1 MSQQGPILFV
11 SDAERLPLAVALEDC
26 KLFPLIDSNWAE
38 AGEAIE
44 RLQPAAIIADM
55 PVADETVV
63 AEVAAKA
70 AAMTPYLPMI
80 GIDPAAALPANVLSY
95 SSERGF
101 DRLLAR
107 LNAALRIRTL
117 HATIERRL
125 GDESAAGVRVPQ
137 SDLLDDATVLLI
149 GRGASYPSLSVAL
162 GERVAVIGAL
172 SLEAAVKHLEARDI
186 DGIVIGAG
194 FSARVLDNFFTA
206 LSDDARFRHLPV
218 IVSGLAPDALDAHML
233 PNLEIVGGDATA
245 VASNALPLVRQH
257 ALDARLTRTLK
268 SIESGGLLDPRSGL
282 MTAAAFDRE
291 FSAAI
296 TDSTSRGAGLS
307 AARFMF
313 DSTSERA
320 RYDAAR
326 ILSRLMRRFDFAT
339 MEADGTIVAAFA
351 ETDLREAHVI
361 ARRIA
366 SVVKHTMHAARREAP
381 VDPHVSIATLLAK
394 DTPDSLMARLKGD
407 HRRAAS

>member
-11 SDAERLPLAVALEDC
+11 SDTERLPLAVALEDY
-26 KLFPLIDSNWAE
+26 KLFPLVDSNWADACDAVE
-38 AGEAIE
+38 S
-44 RLQPAAIIADM
+44 LQPAAIIADQSA
-55 PVADETVV
+55 ADEAAVT
-63 AEVAAKA
+63 ALAAKA

-107 LNAALRIRTL
+107 LNAALRVRTL

-125 GDESAAGVRVPQ
+125 SDESAAGVRVPQ
-137 SDLLDDATVLLI
+137 SDLLDDATVLLV
-149 GRGASYPSLSVAL
+149 GRGVSYPALSVAL

-172 SLEAAVKHLEARDI
+172 SLEAAVKHLNARDL
-186 DGIVIGAG
+186 DGVVIGSG
-194 FSARVLDNFFTA
+194 FSARVLDNFFAA

-218 IVSGLAPDALDAHML
+218 IVSGIAPDALAGHLL
-233 PNLEIVGGDATA
+233 PNLEVASGDAPA
-245 VASNALPLVRQH
+245 VAASALPLIRQH
-257 ALDARLTRTLK
+257 ALDARLSRTLK
-268 SIESGGLLDPRSGL
+268 SIESGGLLDPRTGL

-296 TDSTSRGAGLS
+296 ADSTSRGAGLS

-313 DSTSERA
+313 DASSERA
-320 RYDAAR
+320 HYDAAR

-339 MEADGTIVAAFA
+339 MESDGSIVAAFA

-366 SVVKHTMHAARREAP
+366 SVVKHTMHAARRETP

-394 DTPDSLMARLKGD
+394 DTPDSLMKRLKGNEQ
-407 HRRAAS
+407 RAAS

>member
-11 SDAERLPLAVALEDC
+11 SDTERLPLAVALDDC
-26 KLFPLIDSNWAE
+26 KLFPLIDSSWAN
-38 AGEAIE
+38 ACDAVE
-44 RLQPAAIIADM
+44 RLQPAAVIADM
-55 PVADETVV
+55 SSVDEAT
-63 AEVAAKA
+63 VAAVAGKA
-70 AAMTPYLPMI
+70 ATMTPYLPMI
-80 GIDPAAALPANVLSY
+80 GIDPVTALPANVLPY

-107 LNAALRIRTL
+107 LNAALRVRTL

-125 GDESAAGVRVPQ
+125 SDESAAGVRVPQ

-162 GERVAVIGAL
+162 GERMAVIGAL
-172 SLEAAVKHLEARDI
+172 SLEAAVKHLNARDL
-186 DGIVIGAG
+186 DGVVIGSG
-194 FSARVLDNFFTA
+194 FSARMLDNFFTT

-218 IVSGLAPDALDAHML
+218 IVSGVSPDALAGHLL
-233 PNLEIVGGDATA
+233 PNLEIGSGDA
-245 VASNALPLVRQH
+245 VAIAASALPLVRQH
-257 ALDARLTRTLK
+257 ALDARLSRTLK
-268 SIESGGLLDPRSGL
+268 SIESGGLLDPRTGL
-282 MTAAAFDRE
+282 MTGSAFDRE

-296 TDSTSRGAGLS
+296 TDSASRGAGLS

-313 DSTSERA
+313 DQSSERA
-320 RYDAAR
+320 HYDAAR

-339 MEADGTIVAAFA
+339 LQNDGSIVAAFA

-394 DTPDSLMARLKGD
+394 DTPDSLMARLRGTEQ
-407 HRRAAS
+407 RAAS

>member
-11 SDAERLPLAVALEDC
+11 SDTERLPLAVALEDC
-26 KLFPLIDSNWAE
+26 KLFPLIDSTWAD
-38 AGEAIE
+38 ACDAVE
-44 RLQPAAIIADM
+44 RLQPAAIIADLSA
-55 PVADETVV
+55 ADEAVV
-63 AEVAAKA
+63 ASVAARA
-70 AAMTPYLPMI
+70 AAMTPYLPVI
-80 GIDPAAALPANVLSY
+80 GIDPASALPTNVISY

-107 LNAALRIRTL
+107 LNAALRVRTL
-117 HATIERRL
+117 HATIERRVS
-125 GDESAAGVRVPQ
+125 DASAGGVRVPQ
-137 SDLLDDATVLLI
+137 SDLLEDATVLLV
-149 GRGASYPSLSVAL
+149 GRGASYPALSVAI

-172 SLEAAVKHLEARDI
+172 SLEAAVKHLEARDL
-186 DGIVIGAG
+186 DGVVIGSG

-206 LSDDARFRHLPV
+206 LADDARFRHLPV
-218 IVSGLAPDALDAHML
+218 IVSGIASDALDGHLL
-233 PNLEIVGGDATA
+233 PNLEIVSGDAPA
-245 VASNALPLVRQH
+245 VAANALPLIRQH

-268 SIESGGLLDPRSGL
+268 SIESGGLLDPRTGL
-282 MTAAAFDRE
+282 MTGTAFERE

-296 TDSTSRGAGLS
+296 SDSTSRGAGLS

-313 DSTSERA
+313 NPSSERA
-320 RYDAAR
+320 HYDAAR

-339 MEADGTIVAAFA
+339 LEDDGSIVAAFA

-407 HRRAAS
+407 DRRAAS

>member
-11 SDAERLPLAVALEDC
+11 SDTERLPLAVALEDC
-26 KLFPLIDSNWAE
+26 KLFPLIDSTWAD
-38 AGEAIE
+38 ACDAVE
-44 RLQPAAIIADM
+44 RLQPAAIIADLSA
-55 PVADETVV
+55 ADEMSV
-63 AEVAAKA
+63 AALAAKA
-70 AAMTPYLPMI
+70 AAVTPYLPMI
-80 GIDPAAALPANVLSY
+80 GIDPAAALPSNVLSY

-107 LNAALRIRTL
+107 LNAALRVRTL

-125 GDESAAGVRVPQ
+125 NDESAAGVRIPQ
-137 SDLLDDATVLLI
+137 TDLLDDATVLLV

-162 GERVAVIGAL
+162 GERVAVVGAL
-172 SLEAAVKHLEARDI
+172 SLEAAVKHLEARDL
-186 DGIVIGAG
+186 DGVVIGSG

-218 IVSGLAPDALDAHML
+218 IVSGIAPDAMPGHLL
-233 PNLEIVGGDATA
+233 PNLEVGTGDAA
-245 VASNALPLVRQH
+245 AIAAAALPLIRQH

-268 SIESGGLLDPRSGL
+268 SIESGGLLDPRTGL
-282 MTAAAFDRE
+282 MTGTAFERE

-313 DSTSERA
+313 DQSSERA
-320 RYDAAR
+320 HYDAAR

-339 MEADGTIVAAFA
+339 MENDGSIVAAFA

-381 VDPHVSIATLLAK
+381 ADPHVSIATLLAK
-394 DTPDSLMARLKGD
+394 DTPDSLMARLKGND
-407 HRRAAS
+407 HRAAS

>member
-381 VDPHVSIATLLAK
+381 DRKSVV
-394 DTPDSLMARLKGD
+394 
-407 HRRAAS
+407 